1 MMWQKN
7 EEKDQKKPEPVNSD
21 NDHYLFLSFF
31 ETVALA
37 PQVLS
42 NQFAEILISFT
53 SENNFKTH

>member
-1 MMWQKN
+1 MNLKSWKLKWCGKKN

-42 NQFAEILISFT
+42 NQFAQILI
-53 SENNFKTH
+53 